1 MDDDYHKRGLYR
13 WQRQTK
19 PRVYSRSQ
27 KVTTTNDIEAWMQK
41 VEAASSRATEAVLGL
56 GATSAQ
62 PRHASGREMGRAM
75 AQGASEHAKI
85 ENEAYAEAEALLTEW
100 ITEKVNLHGDDPS
113 DDLDLVETDPWRKQE
128 LGTKARREWDSML
141 NGNLEELGI
150 DSPWTKPKRDDTDP
164 YANIYN
170 LDDDEAV
177 STVMRNML
185 EKEVVKDDFCKD
197 LGFDSDW
204 KAHDPRTKME
214 MRHQRVKENRE
225 KREKE
230 LERKRKDTDSK
241 KQARL
246 TARQMVMKEEKEKEM
261 HAKREELEVR
271 KEMAR
276 LRKEMQ
282 ESRQREVEERTKK
295 QQEQEELARQAREE
309 LERQQE
315 QEHREAL
322 RRQHEI
328 SEQRKAA
335 MARRELEKARQAA
348 EALRI
353 LQKHFTA
360 WYDVVLYRRL
370 QFGKA
375 RAMADWRLRLRVWNA
390 WRSYV
395 RSQRVT
401 IETKQHEQNV
411 VEENRKTVMASRHR
425 YLRVLRKHFTAW
437 RVFVAQE
444 QDKRELENA
453 QEKTRSKMMNLLHA
467 VADGSLGSARR
478 EGEEEE
484 AGGKGG
490 RMGREGAKSERSDR
504 RHSDLGAGARRGNST
519 DRSKVDAL
527 FNQPARKAAWAEDSP
542 SQISS
547 SRSNSALS
555 SASATS
561 FSHQGQ
567 RLPTEAWQ
575 VTRKHVQ
582 LTKEEMANLARHD
595 SGDQADSEGG
605 PHSDV
610 QIRRRFGTQPW
621 MNRHYTVN
629 NFEHRFT
636 AQQKMLKEQQTAI
649 KEQKRVIEELKFAQ
663 RQQVLRQQLPGQQG
677 SSEGQKGLSEE
688 RQHQN
693 AGSEASQEIDQQR
706 EEDGATKKSSPEK
719 QVGHV
724 NGKRHAHTAR
734 MTPAQHVTDGGD
746 STDAQRSELPT
757 ERTGHSDSS
766 AVTTTSAATHT
777 TNGQGNSRYL
787 QVLKNMEE
795 RAAER
800 ARLKAERD
808 EKRRQAEDARLE
820 RLKAEEEE
828 LKRKA
833 EEEKRARVMAHR
845 EKKRLEKQKEQEK
858 QQEAER
864 QRELNARA
872 DYHYQKSLMKW
883 RVLMPMKKL
892 VAMAQAN
899 METAATHH
907 NHQILGGWK
916 NVSVLVC
923 DEQCGIIRTLLLPK
937 LFEAWRKFTAEE
949 KVAEAERLRLAREF
963 YPKSLVKMVFH
974 AWRRLPQELKREAER
989 EKLRTEMRKKVAD
1002 LLPDFQLP
1010 SIAQSTD
1017 SIA

>member
-1 MDDDYHKRGLYR
+1 
-13 WQRQTK
+13 
-19 PRVYSRSQ
+19 
-27 KVTTTNDIEAWMQK
+27 
-41 VEAASSRATEAVLGL
+41 
-56 GATSAQ
+56 
-62 PRHASGREMGRAM
+62 MGRAM

-185 EKEVVKDDFCKD
+185 EKEVVKDDFFKD
-197 LGFDSDW
+197 LGFDSDR

-295 QQEQEELARQAREE
+295 QQEQDELARQAREE

-411 VEENRKTVMASRHR
+411 VEENRFAV
-425 YLRVLRKHFTAW
+425 VFT
-437 RVFVAQE
+437 
-444 QDKRELENA
+444 
-453 QEKTRSKMMNLLHA
+453 
-467 VADGSLGSARR
+467 
-478 EGEEEE
+478 
-484 AGGKGG
+484 
-490 RMGREGAKSERSDR
+490 
-504 RHSDLGAGARRGNST
+504 
-519 DRSKVDAL
+519 
-527 FNQPARKAAWAEDSP
+527 
-542 SQISS
+542 
-547 SRSNSALS
+547 LS
-555 SASATS
+555 
-561 FSHQGQ
+561 
-567 RLPTEAWQ
+567 
-575 VTRKHVQ
+575 V
-582 LTKEEMANLARHD
+582 
-595 SGDQADSEGG
+595 
-605 PHSDV
+605 
-610 QIRRRFGTQPW
+610 I
-621 MNRHYTVN
+621 NR
-629 NFEHRFT
+629 
-636 AQQKMLKEQQTAI
+636 
-649 KEQKRVIEELKFAQ
+649 
-663 RQQVLRQQLPGQQG
+663 
-677 SSEGQKGLSEE
+677 
-688 RQHQN
+688 
-693 AGSEASQEIDQQR
+693 
-706 EEDGATKKSSPEK
+706 
-719 QVGHV
+719 
-724 NGKRHAHTAR
+724 
-734 MTPAQHVTDGGD
+734 
-746 STDAQRSELPT
+746 
-757 ERTGHSDSS
+757 
-766 AVTTTSAATHT
+766 
-777 TNGQGNSRYL
+777 
-787 QVLKNMEE
+787 NMEE

-808 EKRRQAEDARLE
+808 EKRRQAEDVRL
-820 RLKAEEEE
+820 
-828 LKRKA
+828 
-833 EEEKRARVMAHR
+833 
-845 EKKRLEKQKEQEK
+845 KEQEK

-907 NHQILGGWK
+907 NHQILG
-916 NVSVLVC
+916 
-923 DEQCGIIRTLLLPK
+923 
-937 LFEAWRKFTAEE
+937 
-949 KVAEAERLRLAREF
+949 
-963 YPKSLVKMVFH
+963 
-974 AWRRLPQELKREAER
+974 ELKREAER